1 MLDISDIKQYIAKY
15 EKADSKELVDEGVDA
30 FLQNHGEWKQAIE
43 RIYGTDRG
51 DEIYGDAFVVFTVC
65 LFKSERLVDNLADYV
80 SKEIRDYESKV
91 DYPFGNMY
99 SLFFN
104 MGLIWHKLGTMYDD
118 NAVEKIE
125 GYGFEINGYIICL

>member
-30 FLQNHGEWKQAIE
+30 FLQNHVEWKQAIE

-80 SKEIRDYESKV
+80 SKEIRDIYCVSDNTE
-91 DYPFGNMY
+91 YT
-99 SLFFN
+99 SLLHDGSAAN
-104 MGLIWHKLGTMYDD
+104 RQY
-118 NAVEKIE
+118 
-125 GYGFEINGYIICL
+125 YGSR